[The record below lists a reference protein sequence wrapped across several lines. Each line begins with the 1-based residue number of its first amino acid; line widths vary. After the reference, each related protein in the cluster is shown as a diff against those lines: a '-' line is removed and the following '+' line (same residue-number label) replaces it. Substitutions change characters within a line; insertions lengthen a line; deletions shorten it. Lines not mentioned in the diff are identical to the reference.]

1 MLPTL
6 LYPKNAGN
14 ASTAPVV
21 TNNQNLLVYT
31 LSDTPE
37 GNRSTLES
45 RSSLPSVSTLSLCIL
60 SLRPISLR
68 SVHLP
73 SLLKNPRPKSHYI
86 RLLQLCAVFGYP
98 IILLQNM

>member
-37 GNRSTLES
+37 GNRTTLES
-45 RSSLPSVSTLSLCIL
+45 SSVSTLSLCVL
-60 SLRPISLR
+60 SLRPISL
-68 SVHLP
+68 SGP
-73 SLLKNPRPKSHYI
+73 SISPR
-86 RLLQLCAVFGYP
+86 F
-98 IILLQNM
+98 